1 MRMISFMNNISENID
16 KITQKMKAAA
26 VRAGRNEDDVTLVAV
41 SKTKPVE
48 DLMEA
53 YNHGVRD
60 FGENYVNELTDKI
73 EKMPKDIRWHM
84 IGHLQTNKVKYLAG
98 KVFMIHS
105 VDSVKLAKEI
115 SKESVKKD
123 IVTKILCEINV
134 AGEESKFGTSDL
146 DANLEMIKEIA
157 LLPGIELC
165 GLMTIAP
172 YTPDAESNRQYFK
185 TLHDFA
191 YGRAREY
198 IKGKPVL
205 SMGMSGDYEVA
216 TEEGASYIRVGSSI
230 FGERVYNK

>member
-1 MRMISFMNNISENID
+1 MNNISENID

>member
-84 IGHLQTNKVKYLAG
+84 IGHLQTNKVKYLTG
-98 KVFMIHS
+98 KVYMIHS

-115 SKESVKKD
+115 SKESVKKET
-123 IVTKILCEINV
+123 VTKILCEINV
-134 AGEESKFGTSDL
+134 AGEDSKFGTSDL

-157 LLPGIELC
+157 SLPGIELC

-198 IKGKPVL
+198 IKCEPVL

-216 TEEGASYIRVGSSI
+216 VEEGASYIRVGSSI
-230 FGERVYNK
+230 FGERIYNK

>member
-1 MRMISFMNNISENID
+1 
-16 KITQKMKAAA
+16 
-26 VRAGRNEDDVTLVAV
+26 
-41 SKTKPVE
+41 
-48 DLMEA
+48 
-53 YNHGVRD
+53 
-60 FGENYVNELTDKI
+60 
-73 EKMPKDIRWHM
+73 M

-134 AGEESKFGTSDL
+134 AGEDSKFGTSDL
-146 DANLEMIKEIA
+146 DANLEMIKEISS
-157 LLPGIELC
+157 LPGIELC

-198 IKGKPVL
+198 IKGEPVL